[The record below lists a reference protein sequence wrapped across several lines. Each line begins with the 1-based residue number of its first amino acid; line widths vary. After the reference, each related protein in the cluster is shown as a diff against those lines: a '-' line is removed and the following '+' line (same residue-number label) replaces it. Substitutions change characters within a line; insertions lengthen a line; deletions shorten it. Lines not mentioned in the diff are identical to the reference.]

1 MGVMIQDSGQFN
13 KLVGLYEL
21 PLLEYWQNTYADSI
35 KDSMIKELFTEE
47 STDNPA
53 EAMTEMVGK
62 VDFTKW
68 NGEFTYGSQKEGF
81 VKQFTPLVW
90 QAGMAYDRFLLSN
103 AKMLNLKDDTFK
115 FALAA
120 ARFREAC
127 ASGIFT
133 YADQAAGYNV
143 NGEQLLWNIVA
154 DGQPI
159 ASASHTSANYNVNQS
174 NLSGLELN
182 EENLETVCQ
191 VMFDTKDSN
200 GDPAQ
205 LQPDTLIVPTALRKK
220 ALEIIGG
227 EGKVDSADNNPNVYN
242 GSIRLIVWKQ
252 FRKQTSNT
260 GQPWVV
266 ADSANLRQ
274 SLKVL
279 NRLESGDDYELIS
292 WKDERVQT
300 WYFGALQWLVMGGF
314 DWRAAQFSIPV

>member
-1 MGVMIQDSGQFN
+1 MGVMIQDSSQFN
-13 KLVGLYEL
+13 KLVGLYEV
-21 PLLEYWQNTYADSI
+21 PLLEYWQYTYADAI
-35 KDSMIKELFTEE
+35 KDSMIKELFSEE

-53 EAMTEMVGK
+53 EAISEMVGK

-81 VKQFTPLVW
+81 TKQFTPVVW

-103 AKMLNLKDDTFK
+103 AKLINLKDDTFK

-133 YADQAAGYNV
+133 YANQAAGYNV

-154 DGQPI
+154 DGKPI
-159 ASASHTSANYNVNQS
+159 ASAAHTSAGYDGTQS
-174 NLSGLELN
+174 NLHTLELS

-191 VMFDTKDSN
+191 AMFDLKDSN
-200 GDPAQ
+200 GDPAN
-205 LQPDTLIVPTALRKK
+205 LQPDTLVVPTALRKK
-220 ALEIIGG
+220 GLEIIGG
-227 EGKVDSADNNPNVYN
+227 EGKVDTADNNPNIYH
-242 GSIRLIVWKQ
+242 GSMRLIVWKQ
-252 FRKQTSNT
+252 FRKQAGKT
-260 GQPWVV
+260 GQPWAV
-266 ADSANLRQ
+266 ADSANLQQ

-300 WYFGALQWLVMGGF
+300 WYFGALQWLVMGAF
-314 DWRAAQFSIPV
+314 DWRPVQFSIPN